1 MTNDEPSLEVSPI
14 NTTAIHKAILEVS
27 IVALTL
33 ESAQNIFSNTQVP
46 SPIPATLALFDQLS
60 VDDQLAYLWYA
71 YTEMGRTITPA
82 APGAARLQL
91 AESLLTQIKQM
102 SAEEQTQ
109 VMRDIASRADTPI
122 SRSYGFFS
130 VNTKLAFWYEL
141 GELMKQGVVTPIP
154 TGYQMS
160 PGVKTVLEATQKL
173 DPGQQITVLRNA
185 VVDMGFDTSDL
196 GPSSSRRTAEE
207 PAFQRT
213 APTITSVKIEGITE
227 PAVLSYIEAMNTDN
241 FDAAV
246 ALFTTDGA
254 LQPPFQKPI
263 VGREAITRYMREEAQ
278 GLNMMPK
285 QGICEV
291 KPDGSKQLKITGI
304 VQTPW
309 FGVNVGMNIAWRF
322 LINPEGKIF
331 FVAIDMLASPQ
342 ELLNLRPV

>member
-1 MTNDEPSLEVSPI
+1 MTYTI
-14 NTTAIHKAILEVS
+14 
-27 IVALTL
+27 
-33 ESAQNIFSNTQVP
+33 ESAQNIFSGTQIP
-46 SPIPATLALFDQLS
+46 SPIPATIALFDQLS
-60 VDDQLAYLWYA
+60 VDDRLAYLWYA

-91 AESLLTQIKQM
+91 AEGLLTQIKQM
-102 SAEEQTQ
+102 SPEEQTK
-109 VMRDIASRADTPI
+109 VMRDLANRIDTPI
-122 SRSYGFFS
+122 NRSYGFFS

-141 GELMKQGVVTPIP
+141 GELMKQGIVAPIP

-160 PGVKTVLEATQKL
+160 PGVKVVLEATQKL
-173 DPGQQITVLRNA
+173 DPGQQITVLRNT

-196 GPSSSRRTAEE
+196 APSSSRKSAEPVFERTE
-207 PAFQRT
+207 PVT
-213 APTITSVKIEGITE
+213 TNVKIEGINE
-227 PAVLSYIEAMNTDN
+227 PAVLQYVEAMNADN
-241 FDAAV
+241 FAAAI
-246 ALFTTDGA
+246 ALFTADGA

-263 VGREAITRYMREEAQ
+263 VGHEAIAKYMREEAQ

-291 KPDGSKQLKITGI
+291 QPDGSKQLKVTGV

-322 LINPEGKIF
+322 LINPQGKIF

-342 ELLNLRPV
+342 ELLNLSRM

>member
-1 MTNDEPSLEVSPI
+1 MTYTV
-14 NTTAIHKAILEVS
+14 
-27 IVALTL
+27 
-33 ESAQNIFSNTQVP
+33 ESAQNIFSTTQVP
-46 SPIPATLALFDQLS
+46 SPIPATIALFDQLG

-91 AESLLTQIKQM
+91 AEGLLNQIKQM
-102 SAEEQTQ
+102 SAEDQTK
-109 VMRDIASRADTPI
+109 VMRDLASRADTPI

-141 GELMKQGVVTPIP
+141 GELMKQGIVAPIP
-154 TGYQMS
+154 TGYQMT
-160 PGVKTVLEATQKL
+160 PGVKVVLEATKKL
-173 DPGQQITVLRNA
+173 DPGQQITVLRNT
-185 VVDMGFDTSDL
+185 VVNMGFDTSDL
-196 GPSSSRRTAEE
+196 APSSYPRKAEPE
-207 PAFQRT
+207 FQRT
-213 APTITSVKIEGITE
+213 EPPITNVEIEGIVE
-227 PAVLSYIEAMNTDN
+227 PAVLSYVEAMNSDN

-246 ALFTTDGA
+246 ALFTPDGA

-263 VGREAITRYMREEAQ
+263 VGHEAIAKYMREEAQ

-291 KPDGSKQLKITGI
+291 QPDGSKQLKVTGV

-322 LINPEGKIF
+322 LINPQGKIF

-342 ELLNLRPV
+342 ELLNLRQM

>member
-1 MTNDEPSLEVSPI
+1 MASTI
-14 NTTAIHKAILEVS
+14 
-27 IVALTL
+27 
-33 ESAQNIFSNTQVP
+33 ESAQNIFSGSQIP
-46 SPIPATLALFDQLS
+46 SPIPATIALFDQLS
-60 VDDQLAYLWYA
+60 VDDKLAYLWYA

-91 AESLLTQIKQM
+91 AESLLTEIKHM
-102 SAEEQTQ
+102 SNEEQTQ
-109 VMRDIASRADTPI
+109 VMRDLASRADTPI

-141 GELMKQGVVTPIP
+141 GELMKKGIVAPIP

-160 PGVKTVLEATQKL
+160 PGVEVVLEATKKL

-185 VVDMGFDTSDL
+185 VVDMGFDTSNL
-196 GPSSSRRTAEE
+196 APASYPKTTVEPKFERNYEVSSSK
-207 PAFQRT
+207 
-213 APTITSVKIEGITE
+213 VKIEGVTE
-227 PAVLSYIEAMNTDN
+227 PAVLNYIDAMNGDN
-241 FDAAV
+241 FDTAV
-246 ALFTTDGA
+246 NLFTPDGA

-263 VGREAITRYMREEAQ
+263 VGREAIAKYMQEEAQ

-285 QGICEV
+285 QGICDIQS
-291 KPDGSKQLKITGI
+291 DGSKRIKVTGV

-322 LINPEGKIF
+322 LINPQGQIF

>member
-1 MTNDEPSLEVSPI
+1 M
-14 NTTAIHKAILEVS
+14 
-27 IVALTL
+27 ALTL
-33 ESAQNIFSNTQVP
+33 ESAQNIFANTQVP

-91 AESLLTQIKQM
+91 AESLLNQIKQM
-102 SAEEQTQ
+102 SADEQTK
-109 VMRDIASRADTPI
+109 VMRDIANRADTPI

-141 GELMKQGVVTPIP
+141 GELMKQGVVAPIP

-160 PGVKTVLEATQKL
+160 IGVKAVLEATQKL

-185 VVDMGFDTSDL
+185 VVDMGFDASDL
-196 GPSSSRRTAEE
+196 GPSSSRKTGEE

-213 APTITSVKIEGITE
+213 TPVITSVKIEGVTE
-227 PAVLSYIEAMNTDN
+227 PAVLNYIQAMNSDN

-246 ALFTTDGA
+246 ALFTADGA

-263 VGREAITRYMREEAQ
+263 VGPEAITRYMREEAQ
-278 GLNMMPK
+278 GLNIMPQ

-291 KPDGSKQLKITGI
+291 QPDGSKQIKITGV

-342 ELLNLRPV
+342 ELLSLSRV